1 MTEYGRQVYDKKQ
14 HFIFQFDEA
23 IKYDNERAILLKRVK
38 ELRREVLFSLNSIN
52 HEPIDG
58 LKLSINP
65 KDPTEIFNNGELFI
79 TIRGWGNLTGSYN
92 FSDDSAKEIQDG
104 FRDWIIH
111 KLTKI

>member
-1 MTEYGRQVYDKKQ
+1 MD
-14 HFIFQFDEA
+14 
-23 IKYDNERAILLKRVK
+23 
-38 ELRREVLFSLNSIN
+38 S
-52 HEPIDG
+52 
-58 LKLSINP
+58 
-65 KDPTEIFNNGELFI
+65 TEIFNNGELFI